1 MALKTLAQFKSQA
14 VTEIEN
20 EGKKSPLRRSVN
32 GTYVEL
38 NAEELDALADQ
49 RAEYYF
55 DEQNNGYKAQRQE
68 AYPNLADQ
76 FDMLF
81 WAIDSGSL
89 DKTSDFYKELKK
101 VKDDYPKPS

>member
-1 MALKTLAQFKSQA
+1 MALKTLEEFKSQA

-20 EGKKSPLRRSVN
+20 EGKETPLRKSVN

-55 DEQNNGYKAQRQE
+55 DEQNNGYKAQRQT
-68 AYPNLADQ
+68 AYPNLAEQ
-76 FDMLF
+76 FDML
-81 WAIDSGSL
+81 WHSIDSGSL

-101 VKDDYPKPS
+101 VKDDNPKPE

>member
-1 MALKTLAQFKSQA
+1 MALKTLAQFKAQA

-20 EGKKSPLRRSVN
+20 EGKKTPFRRNEN
-32 GTYVEL
+32 GTYIEL

-55 DEQNNGYKAQRQE
+55 DEQNNGYKAQRQT
-68 AYPNLADQ
+68 AYPNLAEQ

-101 VKDDYPKPS
+101 VKDDNPKPS

>member
-38 NAEELDALADQ
+38 NAEELTL
-49 RAEYYF
+49 
-55 DEQNNGYKAQRQE
+55 
-68 AYPNLADQ
+68 
-76 FDMLF
+76 
-81 WAIDSGSL
+81 
-89 DKTSDFYKELKK
+89 
-101 VKDDYPKPS
+101 

>member
-1 MALKTLAQFKSQA
+1 MALKTLEQFKAQA
-14 VTEIEN
+14 VTEIDD
-20 EGKKSPLRRSVN
+20 EGKVSPLKRSVN

-38 NAEELDALADQ
+38 NSTELDALADQ

-55 DEQNNGYKAQRQE
+55 DEQNNGYKAQRQN
-68 AYPNLADQ
+68 AYPNLAEQ

-81 WAIDSGSL
+81 WAIDSDSL

-101 VKDDYPKPS
+101 VKDDNPKPS